1 MNYVTAVTH
10 GSELC
15 PTGAL
20 PMQPHKMGETREYE
34 YNNLMFIESQ
44 LMNWRRASRSPNTT
58 KPQTMVDESYSN
70 TTLQLFDCPPG
81 TSCPVVAATE
91 KADFVILI
99 TEPTPFGLHDL
110 KLAVETMRKLHK
122 PFGVVINRAGIGNDD
137 VENYCV
143 DERIDIIS
151 KIPIQQGNCPILL
164 AG

>member
-1 MNYVTAVTH
+1 
-10 GSELC
+10 
-15 PTGAL
+15 
-20 PMQPHKMGETREYE
+20 MQPHKMGETREYE

-44 LMNWRRASRSPNTT
+44 LMIGEEQAVPLIHKT
-58 KPQTMVDESYSN
+58 QTMVDESYSN